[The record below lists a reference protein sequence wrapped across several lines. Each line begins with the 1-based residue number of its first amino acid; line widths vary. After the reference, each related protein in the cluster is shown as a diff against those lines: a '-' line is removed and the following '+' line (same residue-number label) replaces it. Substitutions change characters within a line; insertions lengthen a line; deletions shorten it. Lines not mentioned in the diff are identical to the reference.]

1 MLPQK
6 LSLPMMQTQWASQLD
21 PVLSNLL
28 VNGQLLTN
36 QMLATGS
43 NAVNHKLGRKP
54 NGWFIVSPEAAGSV
68 YQASYQPNPT
78 LILTLTSTADIP
90 CSIWVF

>member
-1 MLPQK
+1 MLPRPIPWN
-6 LSLPMMQTQWASQLD
+6 LAQTQWASQLD
-21 PVLSNLL
+21 PVIANLL
-28 VNGQLLTN
+28 VNGQLLTD
-36 QMLATGS
+36 QMLVTGP
-43 NAVNHKLGRKP
+43 NAVNHKLGRVP

-78 LILTLTSTADIP
+78 LILTLTSTANIP